1 MSDKEKKEI
10 YSKKALEYS
19 DFYSG
24 KVEIMPKV
32 PIRSLDDFS
41 VWYSPGVAEV
51 SSKIADD
58 EELSFKYTGR
68 WNTIAI
74 VTDGSRVLG
83 LGNIGGERFTTGST
97 FILHCLLN
105 CVFAKCS
112 NAFDETEQ

>member
-1 MSDKEKKEI
+1 MSDKERKEI

-19 DFYSG
+19 DFYNG

-58 EELSFKYTGR
+58 EELVSVAK
-68 WNTIAI
+68 IAE
-74 VTDGSRVLG
+74 S
-83 LGNIGGERFTTGST
+83 
-97 FILHCLLN
+97 
-105 CVFAKCS
+105 
-112 NAFDETEQ
+112 DEEEKVEEADSDSEE